1 MFENKSTENLKKEIN
16 DLVDHLEKV
25 QDNIDL
31 YCELM
36 KKMILNSSNLN

>member
-16 DLVDHLEKV
+16 DLVEHVKKV

>member
-16 DLVDHLEKV
+16 DLVAHVEKI

>member
-1 MFENKSTENLKKEIN
+1 MFESNETEKLKKEIN
-16 DLVDHLEKV
+16 QLVDGVEKV

-36 KKMILNSSNLN
+36 KKMFLSTSGLN

>member
-1 MFENKSTENLKKEIN
+1 MFENKSTENLVEH
-16 DLVDHLEKV
+16 VEKV

>member
-1 MFENKSTENLKKEIN
+1 MFENNNTENLRKEIN
-16 DLVDHLEKV
+16 SLVDSVEKV